1 MNQDAMQRFTNINI
15 DESLCMPVD
24 DVKRIQDIL
33 KQRNVIL
40 STSNN
45 HTQETLY
52 LAGPTDADSIFDLVN
67 GLAIYEKAQDEVAV
81 TSEIYQRDGCLV
93 DHAIFHCILV
103 KIHQDD
109 KEVVVGMGFFYFGYD
124 IENGGRYLYLE
135 DLFIKEEYRGKG
147 YGKAVMTCLAEIA
160 IKCNCSRFMWQA
172 LDWNTP
178 ALTFYEKIGAKICK
192 GLRTVRLNESDI
204 SS

>member
-1 MNQDAMQRFTNINI
+1 MNQDAMQRFTNVKI
-15 DESLCMPVD
+15 DESFYIPED
-24 DVKRIQDIL
+24 DVKTIQMIL
-33 KQRNVIL
+33 KQRNTIL
-40 STSNN
+40 STSND
-45 HTQETLY
+45 TQATLY
-52 LAGPTDADSIFDLVN
+52 LAGQTDADSIFDLVN

-93 DHAIFHCILV
+93 NHAIFHCILV

-135 DLFIKEEYRGKG
+135 DLFIQEEYRGKG

-160 IKCNCSRFMWQA
+160 IKCKCSRFVWQA
-172 LDWNTP
+172 LAWNTP
-178 ALTFYEKIGAKICK
+178 ALNFYEKIGAKICK